1 MKNNPV
7 WGLTGSI
14 ATGKSTILKY
24 IEENSN
30 IKIIQA
36 DHIGHDVLKIPEI
49 IDSVVQEFGEDI
61 LTDGAINRRTLG
73 KLVFSD
79 KSKLQNLNS
88 IVQPE
93 IRKLLRNKI
102 EELAQDNPVIVEM
115 AILIEMSWQDEFDKI
130 ILVTCDSDIQ
140 FKRLLNRG
148 RYSTAEAM
156 SRIDNQLSPSE
167 TNQYADFL
175 IDTTNEFESYEEEI
189 KNIIKKLTK

>member
-49 IDSVVQEFGEDI
+49 IESVVQEFGEDI
-61 LTDGAINRRTLG
+61 LTDGVINRRALG
-73 KLVFSD
+73 KLVFAD

-115 AILIEMSWQDEFDKI
+115 AILIEMGWWNEFDKI

-156 SRIDNQLSPSE
+156 SRIDNQYPLCE
-167 TNQYADFL
+167 KIQYADFL
-175 IDTTNEFESYEEEI
+175 IDTTNDFESYEEEI